1 MLRFWG
7 IVAAAF
13 VGGIF
18 LLILLKGYSWKYKD
32 YRKLWFV
39 CKHIRTV
46 DGNRREHELEDVK
59 GKKTFSSRI
68 IPYRHTKYVFNGFSI
83 VGITLTLLY
92 DGDKYEIVN
101 IKDLANDNIKV
112 AGGTLDGTVKKKLTA
127 NSDGGLGQIIIG
139 RMDFGNVDYEEFTLK
154 RK

>member
-1 MLRFWG
+1 MFPEE
-7 IVAAAF
+7 I
-13 VGGIF
+13 
-18 LLILLKGYSWKYKD
+18 
-32 YRKLWFV
+32 
-39 CKHIRTV
+39 
-46 DGNRREHELEDVK
+46 
-59 GKKTFSSRI
+59 
-68 IPYRHTKYVFNGFSI
+68 
-83 VGITLTLLY
+83 
-92 DGDKYEIVN
+92 KYEIVN